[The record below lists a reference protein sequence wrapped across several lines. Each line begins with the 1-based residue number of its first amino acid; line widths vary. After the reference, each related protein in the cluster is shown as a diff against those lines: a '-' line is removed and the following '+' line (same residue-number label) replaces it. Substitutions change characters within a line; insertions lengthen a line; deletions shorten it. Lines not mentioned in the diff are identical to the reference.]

1 MESTVDLSANVIDV
15 RDIIARVE
23 ELEAER
29 DSQTR
34 TDDDGTEHDD
44 PQLWRDQNQ
53 GDAEELDGLTA
64 ILEELKGYG
73 GDEQWRGD
81 WYPVTLIRDDYFEDY
96 ARELAEDIGAI
107 QRDAQWPNNHIDW
120 TAAAEALQTDYSSA
134 EVDGTDYWY
143 R

>member
-1 MESTVDLSANVIDV
+1 MSNTNNLDLSADLIDV

-23 ELEAER
+23 ELEQGR
-29 DSQTR
+29 DGYEA
-34 TDDDGTEHDD
+34 DALDA
-44 PQLWRDQNQ
+44 WRENYP
-53 GDAEELDGLTA
+53 GDEEELGALTA
-64 ILEELKGYG
+64 ILDDLKDSG

-107 QRDAQWPNNHIDW
+107 VKHTQWPNNHIDW
-120 TAAAEALQTDYSSA
+120 TAAAEALQQDYTSTDI
-134 EVDGTDYWY
+134 EGTDYWY